1 MKANVLYRKVT
12 QPLDKRRF
20 IHEVIADAFSESEL
34 RSLVFKIAETER
46 FKSHGRIDEIAGM
59 TYDNLPG
66 EGKVYTAL
74 ELVLFMRR
82 HGRYSDLIKWLESER
97 KSVDWQEFNKK
108 L

>member
-12 QPLDKRRF
+12 QPLDKKRF
-20 IHEVIADAFSESEL
+20 IHEIIADAFSEAEL

-46 FKSHGRIDEIAGM
+46 FKSYGRIEEVTGM
-59 TYDNLPG
+59 TYDGLPG
-66 EGKVYTAL
+66 DNKLDTAL

-97 KSVDWQEFNKK
+97 GSIDWQEFTKK